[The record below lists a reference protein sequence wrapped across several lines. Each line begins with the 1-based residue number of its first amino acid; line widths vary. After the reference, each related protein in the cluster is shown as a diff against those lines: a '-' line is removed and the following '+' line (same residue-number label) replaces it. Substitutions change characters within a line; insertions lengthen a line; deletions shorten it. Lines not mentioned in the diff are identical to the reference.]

1 MLYQVVFGAETI
13 YQGFGKYEAAEIYN
27 AAVDAG
33 TFPVT
38 AFFDGCPIDHF
49 DPFDPLH
56 YEDPWDFGDQNWDD
70 FDGVEF
76 L

>member
-27 AAVDAG
+27 AAVENGA
-33 TFPVT
+33 FPVT
-38 AFFDGCPIDHF
+38 AYFDGCPIEHF
-49 DPFDPLH
+49 DPFDAFQ
-56 YEDPWDFGDQNWDD
+56 YQDPWDFGDWNLDD
-70 FDGVEF
+70 FEGFEF